1 MNYRIFLAGHM
12 FQTYH
17 DCSKLL
23 TYSASQ
29 SDYVVD
35 IEGFEKNTPY
45 SPLKNYILL
54 KGSSK
59 NIYSDIVIDFDDL
72 VGSVGDDKTITVSPS
87 TIEAE
92 PAPDAVHYW
101 KAMGVVFK
109 IISDLSPAYITGYL
123 LEKNM
128 KKELEAF
135 NSSLGRLPFAI
146 QIAMNELM
154 TDID

>member
-17 DCSKLL
+17 DCIELL

>member
-17 DCSKLL
+17 DCIKLL

-135 NSSLGRLPFAI
+135 NGSLSRLPFAI
-146 QIAMNELM
+146 QIAINELM

>member
-17 DCSKLL
+17 DCIKLL

>member
-17 DCSKLL
+17 DCIKLL

-54 KGSSK
+54 K
-59 NIYSDIVIDFDDL
+59 
-72 VGSVGDDKTITVSPS
+72 
-87 TIEAE
+87 
-92 PAPDAVHYW
+92 VH
-101 KAMGVVFK
+101 
-109 IISDLSPAYITGYL
+109 L
-123 LEKNM
+123 LN
-128 KKELEAF
+128 
-135 NSSLGRLPFAI
+135 
-146 QIAMNELM
+146 
-154 TDID
+154 

>member
-1 MNYRIFLAGHM
+1 MNYRIFLVGHM

-17 DCSKLL
+17 DCIKLL

-109 IISDLSPAYITGYL
+109 IISDLSPAYVTGYL

-135 NSSLGRLPFAI
+135 NGSLSRLPFAI
-146 QIAMNELM
+146 QIAINELM

>member
-1 MNYRIFLAGHM
+1 MNYRIFLAGYR
-12 FQTYH
+12 FKTYD
-17 DCSKLL
+17 DCIKLL

-29 SDYVVD
+29 SDYLVD
-35 IEGFEKNTPY
+35 IEGFERNTPY
-45 SPLKNYILL
+45 SPFKNYILL

-59 NIYSDIVIDFDDL
+59 NIYSDIVIDFDEL
-72 VGSVGDDKTITVSPS
+72 IENVGSEKTITVSPS
-87 TIEAE
+87 TLETE

-101 KAMGVVFK
+101 KAMGAVFK
-109 IISDLSPAYITGYL
+109 IISDLSPAYVTGYL

-135 NSSLGRLPFAI
+135 NGSLSRLPFAI
-146 QIAMNELM
+146 QIAINELM

>member
-17 DCSKLL
+17 DCIKLL

-59 NIYSDIVIDFDDL
+59 SIYSDIVIDFDDL
-72 VGSVGDDKTITVSPS
+72 VGSIGDDKTITVSPS
-87 TIEAE
+87 TMEAE

>member
-17 DCSKLL
+17 DCIKLL

-135 NSSLGRLPFAI
+135 NGSLGRLPFAI

>member
-17 DCSKLL
+17 DCIKLL

-101 KAMGVVFK
+101 KAMGAVFK

>member
-17 DCSKLL
+17 DCIKLL

-29 SDYVVD
+29 SDYMVD

-92 PAPDAVHYW
+92 PAPGAVHYW
-101 KAMGVVFK
+101 KAMGAVFK

>member
-1 MNYRIFLAGHM
+1 MNYRIFLAGHR
-12 FQTYH
+12 FQAYH
-17 DCSKLL
+17 DCIKLL

-35 IEGFEKNTPY
+35 IEGFEKNTPS
-45 SPLKNYILL
+45 SPLKNHILL

-72 VGSVGDDKTITVSPS
+72 VGSVENDKTITVSPS
-87 TIEAE
+87 TLEAD
-92 PAPDAVHYW
+92 PTPDAVHYW

-135 NSSLGRLPFAI
+135 NSSLSRLPFAI

>member
-17 DCSKLL
+17 DCIKLL

-154 TDID
+154 TDVD

>member
-17 DCSKLL
+17 DCIKLL

-87 TIEAE
+87 TIEAD
-92 PAPDAVHYW
+92 PTPDAVHYW

>member
-1 MNYRIFLAGHM
+1 MNYRIFLAGYR
-12 FQTYH
+12 FKTYD
-17 DCSKLL
+17 DCIKLL

-29 SDYVVD
+29 SDYLVD
-35 IEGFEKNTPY
+35 IEGFERNTPY
-45 SPLKNYILL
+45 SPFKNYILL

-59 NIYSDIVIDFDDL
+59 NIYSDIVIDFDEL
-72 VGSVGDDKTITVSPS
+72 IENVGSEKTITVSLS
-87 TIEAE
+87 TLETE

-101 KAMGVVFK
+101 KAMGAVFK
-109 IISDLSPAYITGYL
+109 IISDLSPAYVTGYL

-135 NSSLGRLPFAI
+135 NGSLSRLPFAI
-146 QIAMNELM
+146 QIAINELM

>member
-17 DCSKLL
+17 DCIKLL

-72 VGSVGDDKTITVSPS
+72 VGSVENDKTITVSPS
-87 TIEAE
+87 TLEAD
-92 PAPDAVHYW
+92 PTPDAIHYW
-101 KAMGVVFK
+101 KAMGAVFK
-109 IISDLSPAYITGYL
+109 IISDLSPAYVTGYL

-135 NSSLGRLPFAI
+135 NGSLGRLPFAI
-146 QIAMNELM
+146 QIAINELM